1 MLDAGTKSLGEFTLL
16 LVLAE
21 LHQIYQVI
29 FIIFLS
35 FAVINF
41 PVAILFCNITGKTT
55 WETDCSCSWEEEND
69 RSSSSPPPPLLSND
83 QIVDNQLCIMQCS
96 NVLRI
101 LHFQEQRSRLSDRFL
116 SGTLMSLKNRV
127 LSDVGNTIYAGLSIP
142 GGLYFGT

>member
-69 RSSSSPPPPLLSND
+69 RSSSSPRLLCYQMTGLLISSY
-83 QIVDNQLCIMQCS
+83 VLC
-96 NVLRI
+96 NVAMFLELFI
-101 LHFQEQRSRLSDRFL
+101 FRSREVDFQIDFKRH
-116 SGTLMSLKNRV
+116 TNELKE
-127 LSDVGNTIYAGLSIP
+127 
-142 GGLYFGT
+142 